1 VTVASVSLLP
11 LLKLENAFEGA
22 VKSMGG
28 TRDDESPE
36 KCNLPMGLR
45 EESREQINLISMSKK

>member
-1 VTVASVSLLP
+1 MTVASMSLLP
-11 LLKLENAFEGA
+11 LLKPESAFEGVA
-22 VKSMGG
+22 KGMGG